1 MQKNE
6 NNAEKTGT
14 IFQTMAFF
22 AQKTTIIGLSVLT
35 LQNRGK
41 DPKQVHKR
49 WFFPTKLTISI
60 NLINL
65 QIMKL
70 KMLLVALLLNGGG
83 NLAFAQTDVTSQ
95 YIQNPG
101 FEDGNVRFYDINTDR
116 GVEKPNGWS
125 VEWYQDDVRGK
136 NGMTFIAE
144 TMHQDNK
151 TWKAPFGK
159 AYMGRMRWENATLYL
174 RQTMCDLRPGKYSLS
189 FKATAY
195 TDTDGAGTLSVF
207 VAGQTKDVTVETTD
221 PSSWNTY
228 TIDFEAAEGKKYATI
243 EVVISR
249 TKDKNFKFGIDQF
262 SLTYDGSTYY
272 SSIIAK
278 AQELYDNNKDWA
290 TGADVLLQAIQ
301 DNSGKTIVS
310 EINAAIE
317 SLEAAMRAFKSAN
330 TVDMTDRITNP
341 TFDSNIN
348 GWTCTGGDGNAYQ
361 FQNSK
366 QVNFEGGFL
375 EKWRDSW
382 IGAWNQKDFDV
393 CQTINNLP
401 KGEYIIKAAIM
412 AQMQGGKES
421 LKDTYTNKKHGGPYY
436 IDDEHGVWLYGTSG
450 SETST
455 TWANSENSTLISGV
469 GAVYR
474 TATVDV
480 QDGSLTIGFKGVGS
494 PKGGTELGTYANWVA
509 CDNWTL
515 SYFGFDPTS
524 LLNQLSELRSE
535 AGEVLADVAY
545 TNVTGSERTEL
556 TSAKDATVEETKVA
570 LDAAILRLRKAI
582 DAFKA
587 AKTAYDNYQIEK
599 STADKF
605 GISLDAPNSAADAEA
620 KMKEMN
626 VAEFN
631 KVSKD
636 YTTSIELGTWTTNG
650 AATFH
655 NEHWSGN
662 DVDYLNQNDSNG
674 QGWNSTSW
682 TMTCEQTI
690 TLPEGEYVFKAA
702 GRKSTNAYLDLLV
715 KAGETE
721 LGVVSNFPNGNVGLG
736 ITKSGKAS
744 FDPSETYARNENTG
758 YGWQWR
764 FVPFTLTKE
773 TDVTFTISAG
783 ANEIHNWASFG
794 DYTVM
799 VKPNIAASKIAYEQ
813 AVAKA
818 DAAKVDYPI
827 AACTELTG
835 LENAKTVTS
844 ETVEGYE
851 NAIAAIESA
860 IAALTDARTAYQ
872 SLAEAKSI
880 TQDELPY
887 AAAEKYTALQNAI
900 AVETTADITK
910 NIAETYASAITTA
923 LRAYYES
930 NAKAEKVSGVDYTEK
945 LPVSKAADAMP
956 AIWYA
961 ELRVN
966 KGQGATDSEGTVT
979 ESYFD
984 SNSTFYGSA
993 NLTAHLTQTVEGLPT
1008 GKYLV
1013 TVQARGASYLKSLTL
1028 TAGSES
1034 MDLSVQSPKG
1044 VFGNMWDDYSLLTS
1058 VDKSGSLTIKVSG
1071 ITNSKSSWF
1080 SFNDIRLY
1088 RLGDLDEV
1096 ALDEDAN
1103 NTITAG
1109 LAKVTLK
1116 RTIVEG
1122 VWNTLVLPF
1131 EMSNEEVLSVFGEGA
1146 KVAAFSNAD
1155 ANDVYFTTTEEGV
1168 KANTPVL
1175 IQAAARTE
1183 FTFDGYTLVEGTAKA
1198 EGAMFDFVGS
1208 YAPTNLANGEYMLS
1222 GNKFWKNEDKGY
1234 NVKGFRAYL
1243 SPKTSTEVKSL
1254 NLIMDDV
1261 ATGITIADL
1270 DADAE
1275 GKTYNMAGQRVSSNY
1290 KGLVIKNGKKAVI
1303 K

>member
-1 MQKNE
+1 
-6 NNAEKTGT
+6 
-14 IFQTMAFF
+14 
-22 AQKTTIIGLSVLT
+22 
-35 LQNRGK
+35 
-41 DPKQVHKR
+41 
-49 WFFPTKLTISI
+49 
-60 NLINL
+60 
-65 QIMKL
+65 MK
-70 KMLLVALLLNGGG
+70 KKLLLISAALISGVCGW
-83 NLAFAQTDVTSQ
+83 AQTDVTSQ

-101 FEDGNVRFYDINTDR
+101 FEDGNVRFFDINNDR

-125 VEWYQDDVRGK
+125 VEWYQNVSGK

-144 TMHQDNK
+144 TMVQDNQ
-151 TWKAPFGK
+151 TWTAPSGK

-195 TDTDGAGTLSVF
+195 GAGTLSVL

-243 EVVISR
+243 EVVVSR
-249 TKDKNFKFGIDQF
+249 TNNNFKFGIDEF

-278 AQELYDNNKDWA
+278 AQELYDKNKDWA
-290 TGADVLLQAIQ
+290 TGADVLLQAIR
-301 DNSGKTIVS
+301 DNSGKTIVL

-330 TVDMTDRITNP
+330 TVDMTHRITNP

-375 EKWRDSW
+375 EKWRNSW
-382 IGAWNQKDFDV
+382 DGAWNQKDFEV

-412 AQMQGGKES
+412 AQMQGKKES
-421 LKDTYTNKKHGGPYY
+421 LGSTYTNKKHGGPYY

-474 TATVDV
+474 TATINV

-535 AGEVLADVAY
+535 AGAVLADEAY

-570 LDAAILRLRKAI
+570 LDAAILRLRTAI
-582 DAFKA
+582 NAFKA

-605 GISLDAPNSAADAEA
+605 EISLDAPNSAADAEA
-620 KMKEMN
+620 KLKEMN

-631 KVSKD
+631 KVSDD
-636 YTTSIELGTWTTNG
+636 YTTTIELGTWTING
-650 AATFH
+650 ATTFK
-655 NEHWSGN
+655 NEHWSGTE
-662 DVDYLNQNDSNG
+662 VDYLNQIDSNG
-674 QGWNSTSW
+674 QGYNSTSW

-690 TLPEGEYVFKAA
+690 TLPAGEYVFKAA
-702 GRKSTNAYLDLLV
+702 GRKSTNAYLNLLV

-744 FDPSETYARNENTG
+744 FDPSEAYARNENTG

-764 FVPFTLTKE
+764 FVPFTLTEE
-773 TDVTFTISAG
+773 TAVTFTISAG
-783 ANEIHNWASFG
+783 ANAIHNWACFG

-813 AVAKA
+813 ALAKA

-835 LENAKTVTS
+835 LENAKNVTS

-860 IAALTDARTAYQ
+860 ITALTDARTAYQ

-880 TQDELPY
+880 KQEELPY
-887 AAAEKYTALQNAI
+887 AAAKKYTALQNAI
-900 AVETTADITK
+900 AVETTADINKT
-910 NIAETYASAITTA
+910 IAETYASAITTA

-930 NAKAEKVSGVDYTEK
+930 NAMAENVGGVDYTSK

-1088 RLGDLDEV
+1088 RLSDLDEV
-1096 ALDEDAN
+1096 ALDEGAN

-1116 RTIVEG
+1116 RTIVGG

-1146 KVAAFSNAD
+1146 KVAAFSNAA
-1155 ANDVYFTTTEEGV
+1155 ANDVYFNTTEEGI

-1175 IQAAARTE
+1175 IQAAAGTE
-1183 FTFDGYTLVEGTAKA
+1183 FTFDGYTLVEGAAKA

-1208 YAPTNLANGEYMLS
+1208 YAPTNLANGDYMLS
-1222 GNKFWKNEDKGY
+1222 GNKFWKNENKGY

-1243 SPKTSTEVKSL
+1243 SPKTPTEVKSL

-1261 ATGITIADL
+1261 ATGITITDL
-1270 DADAE
+1270 DVDAE
-1275 GKTYNMAGQRVSSNY
+1275 GKTYNMAGQRVYSNY
-1290 KGLVIKNGKKAVI
+1290 KGLVIKNGKKTI
-1303 K
+1303 NK